1 MGRWVLKNRGMG
13 NKAARLTEQN
23 EKCNDAFVL
32 FFLSNKRTVSIKANL
47 SLCSPNQSAEIAPFP
62 GYR

>member
-47 SLCSPNQSAEIAPFP
+47 SPM
-62 GYR
+62 Y